1 LYGFSELCQLSVWEK
16 QAADFV
22 ALGAV
27 KDQQFKLIASH
38 GPTNKALPA
47 ILDAIEC
54 TVKAIQHMASE
65 LGSLSF
71 FYNET
76 SAQFWDSLK
85 V

>member
-1 LYGFSELCQLSVWEK
+1 MFGK
-16 QAADFV
+16 TAAEFV
-22 ALGAV
+22 AFGAI
-27 KDQQFKLIASH
+27 KDQQLKLIAIH
-38 GPTNKALPA
+38 GPTNMALPA

-76 SAQFWDSLK
+76 SA
-85 V
+85 